1 MSRRLPA
8 LILAWVAVAPAAAQA
23 NVQNDGNDPLVP
35 KSALQLQDYVQP
47 ILAGQPGS
55 GANQTNLR
63 GVLPHDALGLPQLM
77 RATLP
82 AVSSVWGPTGG
93 ETGIGDITI
102 FNVPVFSLGT
112 VSAGAGPL
120 VVAPTASSAALGDRK
135 WQLGV
140 EAIARAKYAWG
151 LVAGLASWQQALD
164 GTAETLTFQPLLFY
178 NLAEGYYLRS
188 SGITSIDF
196 SRGTTVLPVGLGL
209 GRVIEMPSGRVL
221 NFFVEPQYSVV
232 QTGTG
237 VPAFQVY
244 VGFNVQFPP
253 AARSR

>member
-1 MSRRLPA
+1 VFRRPA
-8 LILAWVAVAPAAAQA
+8 ALLLAWAIAAPAAHA

-47 ILAGQPGS
+47 VLAGQPGS
-55 GANQTNLR
+55 GANQTNVR
-63 GVLPHDALGLPQLM
+63 GVLPHDAFGLPQLM
-77 RATLP
+77 RATFP
-82 AVSSVWGPTGG
+82 AVSSTWGPTGG
-93 ETGIGDITI
+93 ETGIGDVTI
-102 FNVPVFSLGT
+102 FNVPVFTFGT

-140 EAIARAKYAWG
+140 EAIARAKHAWG

-178 NLAEGYYLRS
+178 NLADGYYLRS
-188 SGITSIDF
+188 SGIMTVDL
-196 SRGTTVLPVGLGL
+196 SRRTTVLPVGLGR
-209 GRVIEMPSGRVL
+209 GRVVESRDGRVF

-237 VPAFQVY
+237 VPAFQIY
-244 VGFNVQFPP
+244 LGFNVQFPP
-253 AARSR
+253 PARSR